1 MYENDPYGE
10 FPTYLIGAKRP
21 CCTVGMTIARRY
33 SSLGTIKTI
42 ADDTNTAMHARA
54 RTLLFLDG
62 IKRAPT
68 ADHL

>member
-1 MYENDPYGE
+1 
-10 FPTYLIGAKRP
+10 
-21 CCTVGMTIARRY
+21 MTIARRY